1 MNAFQKESCVQI
13 ANHYG
18 TDSQLLMAIEEM
30 SELTKE
36 ICKYNRGNDNREKI
50 IDEIA
55 DVKIMIEQIEYLF
68 KLSKEV
74 NLRVDYKLQ
83 RQLRRIED
91 KRGDE

>member
-18 TDSQLLMAIEEM
+18 IDSQLLMAIEEM

-36 ICKYNRGNDNREKI
+36 ICKYNRGNDNREKL

>member
-1 MNAFQKESCVQI
+1 MNAFQKESCVHI

-18 TDSQLLMAIEEM
+18 VDSQVLMAIEEM

-36 ICKYNRGNDNREKI
+36 ICKYKRGNDNREKL

-55 DVKIMIEQIEYLF
+55 DVKIMIEQVEYLF

-83 RQLRRIED
+83 RQLRRIEN